1 MEILSKDYS
10 IKIEIEDV
18 SFVDLNKDQ
27 KENIRKKIEDN
38 IREALNTRITYSVGD
53 IKIDFNKK

>member
-1 MEILSKDYS
+1 MSKNYS
-10 IKIEIEDV
+10 INIEIEDV

>member
-1 MEILSKDYS
+1 MSKDYS

>member
-1 MEILSKDYS
+1 MSKNYS
-10 IKIEIEDV
+10 INIDIEDV

-27 KENIRKKIEDN
+27 KENIRKKLEDN
-38 IREALNTRITYSVGD
+38 LREALNTRITHSVGD

>member
-1 MEILSKDYS
+1 MSKNYS
-10 IKIEIEDV
+10 INIEIEDV

-27 KENIRKKIEDN
+27 KENIRKKLEDN
-38 IREALNTRITYSVGD
+38 LREALNTRITYSVGD

>member
-1 MEILSKDYS
+1 LSKDYS

>member
-1 MEILSKDYS
+1 LSKNYS
-10 IKIEIEDV
+10 INIEIEDV

-27 KENIRKKIEDN
+27 KENIRKKLEDN
-38 IREALNTRITYSVGD
+38 LREALNTRITYSVGD

>member
-1 MEILSKDYS
+1 MSKDYS

-38 IREALNTRITYSVGD
+38 IREALNTRITNSVGN

>member
-1 MEILSKDYS
+1 MSKDYS
-10 IKIEIEDV
+10 INIEIEDV

-27 KENIRKKIEDN
+27 KENIRKKLEDN
-38 IREALNTRITYSVGD
+38 IRETLNTRITYSVGD

>member
-1 MEILSKDYS
+1 LSKTYS
-10 IKIEIEDV
+10 INIGIEDV

-27 KENIRKKIEDN
+27 KENIRKKLEDN

>member
-1 MEILSKDYS
+1 LSKNYS
-10 IKIEIEDV
+10 INIEIEDV